1 MAKSTFGRVSTMAP
15 STMPSPS
22 TIFFSIA
29 ALLGSLVL
37 TNVIVLW
44 MKKKQFER
52 VQVKSSQLG
61 RGATAPAVKVT
72 VVTGETSLPSCLAP
86 CLPASLPASLPAQPA
101 RLTRE

>member
-1 MAKSTFGRVSTMAP
+1 
-15 STMPSPS
+15 MPSPS

-72 VVTGETSLPSCLAP
+72 VVTGETSLQPPSCLAP